1 MNETWVDRIHN
12 GGVEKFAQN
21 TEKALNHYG
30 SAFREWCMERIHRKD
45 LPLAIAAVEQIVEI
59 MKSAELNDV
68 GRDLV
73 EIIRQLTM
81 AVAVPAFEG
90 RCGDETV
97 GE

>member
-1 MNETWVDRIHN
+1 MNEAWVNRILN
-12 GGVEKFAQN
+12 GGVEKTAQN

-30 SAFREWCMERIHRKD
+30 SVFREWCMEQIPHRD

-59 MKSAELNDV
+59 MKSAELDDA
-68 GRDLV
+68 GRNLV
-73 EIIRQLTM
+73 EIIRLLTM

>member
-1 MNETWVDRIHN
+1 
-12 GGVEKFAQN
+12 
-21 TEKALNHYG
+21 
-30 SAFREWCMERIHRKD
+30 MEQIPRKD
-45 LPLAIAAVEQIVEI
+45 LPLAIAAVEQIVEM

-68 GRDLV
+68 GRNLV

-81 AVAVPAFEG
+81 TVAVPAFDG